1 MQFENH
7 LLSFDGAKVRPFSES
22 CTKMVKKY
30 AQTPLLCAILIS
42 TFSKTG
48 YFTDTSRS
56 FLPQIVGYHER
67 SSSEKLENRRFSFRK
82 WGVVGR
88 D

>member
-22 CTKMVKKY
+22 CTKMVMKY
-30 AQTPLLCAILIS
+30 AQTSLLCAILIS

-48 YFTDTSRS
+48 YITDTSRS
-56 FLPQIVGYHER
+56 FLPQSVGFHER
-67 SSSEKLENRRFSFRK
+67 SPSEKQEKR
-82 WGVVGR
+82 
-88 D
+88 

>member
-7 LLSFDGAKVRPFSES
+7 LLSFDGAKVRPFPES

-30 AQTPLLCAILIS
+30 AQISLLCAILIS

-48 YFTDTSRS
+48 YITDTSRS
-56 FLPQIVGYHER
+56 FFPQSVGFHER
-67 SSSEKLENRRFSFRK
+67 SPSDKQEKR
-82 WGVVGR
+82 
-88 D
+88 

>member
-7 LLSFDGAKVRPFSES
+7 LLSFDGAKVRPFLES

-30 AQTPLLCAILIS
+30 AQISLLCAILIS

-48 YFTDTSRS
+48 YITDTSRS
-56 FLPQIVGYHER
+56 FLPQSVGFHER
-67 SSSEKLENRRFSFRK
+67 SPSEKQGK
-82 WGVVGR
+82 
-88 D
+88 